1 MQWRSGPAGRY
12 RIYAYK
18 LILIAFAPDHLATRD
33 DSQKEHRGAECQQSH
48 QDDKSTPRFDFK
60 THELT
65 HIVRNFS
72 LSYWDFSPN
81 DSLRLKL
88 SRQSP
93 VLCSSRS
100 LAPVYHSLAQ
110 IRQSYRR
117 RDWPPACYRIQEVTG
132 ALPRR
137 QKARGG
143 VALAA
148 GAVAAAFF
156 ARM

>member
-1 MQWRSGPAGRY
+1 
-12 RIYAYK
+12 
-18 LILIAFAPDHLATRD
+18 
-33 DSQKEHRGAECQQSH
+33 
-48 QDDKSTPRFDFK
+48 
-60 THELT
+60 
-65 HIVRNFS
+65 

-148 GAVAAAFF
+148 GGSPQRSSVKCNGSRAFYARRLPILKLGGWGRAVGEQ
-156 ARM
+156 